1 MDMYICVKVFNDEE
15 RLLLTMKKNNND
27 PLISI
32 IIPVYNGSKYMRE
45 AIDSALNQ
53 TYKHK
58 EVIVIDD
65 GSNDNSWQIIESY
78 GQKIRAFKQTNGGV
92 STALNL
98 GIKQAKGE
106 YISWLSHDD
115 VYAPNKLSRQME
127 ALNSLPTK
135 EREKTILFSNY
146 KIIDQNSKVIEVP
159 AIEKAHDLDKFSCSL
174 YPVLK
179 GLIYGCTLLIPKK
192 CFIENGYFDPA
203 LRTSQD
209 YDLWFKFFQKYPI
222 HFQKDYLLFSRRHS
236 EQGTFSQ
243 IATDESNTLW
253 LKIFQEISDSNKI
266 AIDGSLQNFYLQ
278 NYLQMKRVG
287 YLKAAAYLK
296 QQFNLIMRISA
307 EPIFFIRQEWQK
319 LKPFLAK
326 ILRILGILS

>member
-1 MDMYICVKVFNDEE
+1 MIS
-15 RLLLTMKKNNND
+15 

-45 AIDSALNQ
+45 AIDSALKQ
-53 TYKHK
+53 TYPHK
-58 EVIVIDD
+58 EVIVVDD

-78 GQKIRAFKQTNGGV
+78 GQKLRAFKKKNGGV

-98 GIKQAKGE
+98 GIKQAKGK
-106 YISWLSHDD
+106 YVSWLSHDD
-115 VYAPNKLSRQME
+115 IYNPYKLSKQVE
-127 ALNSLPTK
+127 ALNNLPTE
-135 EREKTILFSNY
+135 ERENTILFSNY
-146 KIIDQNSKVIEVP
+146 KIIDQNSKVIEIP
-159 AIEKAHDLDKFSCSL
+159 TIEKVHDLSKFSCSL
-174 YPVLK
+174 YPVFK

-192 CFIENGYFDPA
+192 CFIKNGYFDPA

-222 HFQKDYLLFSRRHS
+222 HFQKDYLLLSRRHT

-243 IATDESNTLW
+243 RATDESNALW
-253 LKIFQEISDSNKI
+253 IKMIKETADSDKI

-287 YLKAAAYLK
+287 YLKAATYSK
-296 QQFNLIMRISA
+296 QQLNLIMKVLA
-307 EPIFFIRQEWQK
+307 EPIFVMQQGWQK
-319 LKPFLAK
+319 LKPLLAK
-326 ILRILGILS
+326 ILRVLGVLS